1 MLQIAICED
10 EFKQR
15 NMLKNILTGQIKEN
29 NLDAK
34 INDYESG
41 EQLINSIKNNS
52 YRFDIIFLDIQMKKI
67 SGIDTAKIIRKT
79 NKIAIIIFV
88 TGLMEYVFEG
98 YNVRAF
104 NYILKPFKIDKIAK
118 VFKEALDSLDMIKN
132 DVYII
137 NFKDKTQK
145 INFLDIV
152 YFFSDKRIIR
162 LICKQ
167 GEYEFYSKLDDVE
180 KELINRNFIRCH
192 QRYLINLTN
201 ISSIEQNHAITT
213 LGYNVPISRN
223 RYKKT
228 LITFAKQILR

>member
-1 MLQIAICED
+1 MLRIAICED

-41 EQLINSIKNNS
+41 EQLINSIKDNS
-52 YRFDIIFLDIQMKKI
+52 YRFDIIFLDIQMKNI
-67 SGIDTAKIIRKT
+67 SGIDTAKIIRET

-104 NYILKPFKIDKIAK
+104 NYILKPFKIGKIAK
-118 VFKEALDSLDMIKN
+118 VFKEALDNLDMIKN
-132 DVYII
+132 DMYIV
-137 NFKDKTQK
+137 NLKDKTHK
-145 INFLDIV
+145 ISFSDIM
-152 YFFSDKRIIR
+152 YFVSDKRLIR
-162 LICKQ
+162 LICTQ
-167 GEYEFYSKLDDVE
+167 GEYEFYSQLDNVE
-180 KELINRNFIRCH
+180 KELSNRNFIRCH
-192 QRYLINLTN
+192 QRYLINLSN
-201 ISSIEQNHAITT
+201 ISSMEQNHAITI

-223 RYKKT
+223 RYKET
-228 LITFAKQILR
+228 LIAFAKQILR